1 MQVRDLMRREV
12 VTCAPNESLADAA
25 GRMWVHDIGAM
36 PVVEGAGRVVGMLT
50 DRDIAMS
57 AMLRGTSLSTI
68 TVRAVTGA
76 RPVWTVG
83 EGERLDDAEDHM
95 ARHQVR
101 RLPVVDADGRLV
113 GLLSLNDI
121 AEAASDFSDEP
132 GLSSIHVTRT
142 LRAISGHRAPT

>member
-1 MQVRDLMRREV
+1 MLVRDLMRHEV
-12 VTCAPNESLADAA
+12 VCCARGESLADAA

-36 PVVEGAGRVVGMLT
+36 PVVDEDGGVVGMLT
-50 DRDIAMS
+50 DRDIAMA
-57 AMLRGTSLSTI
+57 AMLRGTPLGVI
-68 TVRAVTGA
+68 TVGAVTGD
-76 RPVWTVG
+76 RPVWTVH
-83 EGERLDDAEDHM
+83 EGDRLDDAEDRM

-101 RLPVVDADGRLV
+101 RLPVVDTAGRLV

-121 AEAASDFSDEP
+121 ADAASDFTDEP